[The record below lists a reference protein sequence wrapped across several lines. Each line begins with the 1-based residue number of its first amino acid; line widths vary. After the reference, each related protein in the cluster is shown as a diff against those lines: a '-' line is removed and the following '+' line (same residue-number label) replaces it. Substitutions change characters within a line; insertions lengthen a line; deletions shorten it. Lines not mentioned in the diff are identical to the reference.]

1 MGGLTKRIEAM
12 PDWLAVMLAVLA
24 PVLSFV
30 ATLLAMA
37 MTYGRRVGTVETTL
51 AAHTKILEELPAAL
65 RALATKEDVVR
76 LEKADAECEGR
87 MASNRQES
95 SDRVERLSNR
105 LAAHEQNTG
114 AQNSSVTSAIA
125 EFRATMAA
133 MKESIDRLEAAER
146 HAERQR
152 AAGPPLDIIGILNL
166 AAQAAPL
173 VRQLMDAT
181 PSKRAHA

>member
-1 MGGLTKRIEAM
+1 M

-37 MTYGRRVGTVETTL
+37 MTYGRRVGTVETTI
-51 AAHTKILEELPAAL
+51 AAHSKVLEELPAAL

-76 LEKADAECEGR
+76 LEKADAGCETL
-87 MASNRQES
+87 MSSHRQEA

-105 LAAHEQNTG
+105 LAAHEQSTGSQNTV
-114 AQNSSVTSAIA
+114 VTSSLA
-125 EFRATMAA
+125 EFRATMTA

-146 HAERQR
+146 QNATPPAQ
-152 AAGPPLDIIGILNL
+152 PLDIIGILNL
-166 AAQAAPL
+166 AVQAAPM
-173 VRQLMDAT
+173 VRQLLSST
-181 PSKRAHA
+181 PQRAHA